1 MTTTTTT
8 LSSRVTFR
16 DAAGH
21 RRQRHGHR
29 RRLSTHR
36 TVTVVVA
43 RAGKTRTMKSSSQ
56 NAMVDFLPGTLMSRL
71 VNPRAATI
79 DWRALIALAD
89 KVNDSSQDLKTQ
101 PTLGL
106 IRGELKMAGG
116 REDVLAERAQG
127 YKEYVLQR
135 TLGMKAALTLAT
147 NVATKD
153 PKRRCAIGRA
163 LADPRN
169 ERSLFA
175 LFAKRATGEGVDVF
189 VDGLAEDLVEIDRE
203 LSADDLATTK
213 NWYGADVGQTHFD
226 YVENQVD
233 KAIER
238 ATRAVADGAA
248 AGAVTVVP
256 LLVPSVDTPKLAGD
270 AINNSSRS
278 HGASSRDGAADSTTG
293 GPSDGDDDGDDFMFG
308 KKSKKKSKAKKSSA
322 STAAGALVMDPSTML
337 PQFAADALKQ
347 MTAKFGSSEP
357 AFPEVEAWGQSTSS
371 EASAAVL
378 ALIARTPS
386 NCAIILP
393 SALLKATLTFDNAV
407 ANSRGAKAFAVEEV
421 AESDWRAN
429 NPDVSAALWIS
440 FDPNPIEGD
449 WRAPHF
455 ARALENCQANGDE
468 QPLIP
473 IVLASVALIAE
484 APSCDA
490 IEGPPGAVAT
500 AAGASARAHGRV
512 ACASPAS
519 ATSQPP
525 STLKV

>member
-226 YVENQVD
+226 YVEKQVD

-270 AINNSSRS
+270 AISSSSNGATTSSR
-278 HGASSRDGAADSTTG
+278 REGAADSSS
-293 GPSDGDDDGDDFMFG
+293 PSDDDDGDDFMFG
-308 KKSKKKSKAKKSSA
+308 KKSKKKKSSSKAKKTSLA
-322 STAAGALVMDPSTML
+322 STALAMDPSTML

-378 ALIARTPS
+378 ALIARAPS

-449 WRAPHF
+449 WRAPRF

-468 QPLIP
+468 QQPLIP

-500 AAGASARAHGRV
+500 AAGASARAHERV

-519 ATSQPP
+519 ATSQP
-525 STLKV
+525 SF

>member
-1 MTTTTTT
+1 
-8 LSSRVTFR
+8 
-16 DAAGH
+16 
-21 RRQRHGHR
+21 
-29 RRLSTHR
+29 
-36 TVTVVVA
+36 
-43 RAGKTRTMKSSSQ
+43 
-56 NAMVDFLPGTLMSRL
+56 MVDFLPGTLMSRL

-79 DWRALIALAD
+79 DWRALITMAD
-89 KVNDSSQDLKTQ
+89 KVNDSSQDLKMQ

-226 YVENQVD
+226 YVEKQVD

-270 AINNSSRS
+270 AISSSSNGATTSSR
-278 HGASSRDGAADSTTG
+278 REGAADSSS
-293 GPSDGDDDGDDFMFG
+293 PSDDDDGDDFMFG
-308 KKSKKKSKAKKSSA
+308 KKSKKKKSSSKAKKTSLA
-322 STAAGALVMDPSTML
+322 STALAMDPSTML

-378 ALIARTPS
+378 ALIARAPS

-449 WRAPHF
+449 WRAPRF

-468 QPLIP
+468 QQPLIP

-500 AAGASARAHGRV
+500 AAGASARAHERV

-519 ATSQPP
+519 ATSQP
-525 STLKV
+525 SF

>member
-1 MTTTTTT
+1 
-8 LSSRVTFR
+8 
-16 DAAGH
+16 
-21 RRQRHGHR
+21 
-29 RRLSTHR
+29 
-36 TVTVVVA
+36 
-43 RAGKTRTMKSSSQ
+43 
-56 NAMVDFLPGTLMSRL
+56 MVDFLPGTLMSRL

-79 DWRALIALAD
+79 DWRALITMAD
-89 KVNDSSQDLKTQ
+89 KVNDSSQDLKMQ

-189 VDGLAEDLVEIDRE
+189 VDGLAEDLVEIDRQ

-248 AGAVTVVP
+248 ASAVTVVP

-270 AINNSSRS
+270 AISSSINGATTTSSR
-278 HGASSRDGAADSTTG
+278 RDGAADSSSS
-293 GPSDGDDDGDDFMFG
+293 PSSDDDDDGGDDFMFG
-308 KKSKKKSKAKKSSA
+308 KKSKKKKSSSKAKKTSLA
-322 STAAGALVMDPSTML
+322 STALAMDPSTML

-378 ALIARTPS
+378 ALIARAPS

-421 AESDWRAN
+421 AESEWRAN

-449 WRAPHF
+449 WRAPRF
-455 ARALENCQANGDE
+455 ARALENCQGNGDE
-468 QPLIP
+468 QQPLIP

-500 AAGASARAHGRV
+500 AAGASARAHERV
-512 ACASPAS
+512 AYASPAS
-519 ATSQPP
+519 ATSQP
-525 STLKV
+525 SF

>member
-1 MTTTTTT
+1 MTTTT
-8 LSSRVTFR
+8 LSSRVAFR
-16 DAAGH
+16 DTAG
-21 RRQRHGHR
+21 RRGGQRQLGHR
-29 RRLSTHR
+29 RRLST
-36 TVTVVVA
+36 VVA
-43 RAGKTRTMKSSSQ
+43 RAGKTRTMKSSQ

-79 DWRALIALAD
+79 DWRALMALAD
-89 KVNDSSQDLKTQ
+89 KVNDSSQDLKMQ

-270 AINNSSRS
+270 AINNSSS
-278 HGASSRDGAADSTTG
+278 SSSSNGASASSRDGAADSTTG

-308 KKSKKKSKAKKSSA
+308 KRSKKKSKAKKTSTLA
-322 STAAGALVMDPSTML
+322 STAAGALAMDPSTML

-378 ALIARTPS
+378 ALIARAPS

-421 AESDWRAN
+421 AESDWRVN

-449 WRAPHF
+449 WRAPRF

-500 AAGASARAHGRV
+500 AAGASARAHERV

-525 STLKV
+525 PSSTA